1 MATWTLYDG
10 TKVQLPDDISEGQAL
25 NAIARAFP
33 DKAAMVGVSPDI
45 EREYDLTSG
54 VKNASARFSQ
64 ALAQGNAKEIKAAA
78 DEDYG
83 TGNWEITPWGQ
94 LAIKPAGL
102 RNLGIEPKDDR
113 TVVVDEIGT
122 SAYDLIDIFPELV
135 VGTASVA
142 GEVLGPQIL
151 VPGSGVA
158 AGAAA
163 RGILGSLF
171 LRRAAAGAVGAGA
184 GDVAGNLGVEVVQA
198 LRGEQYETPAEIFSR
213 AGSQGAIV
221 AGLTFGLG
229 LPLSGMGSVAGK
241 VKDITANRLTTGT
254 NSGIRVTPDTAAQ
267 ARLDIID
274 ALKKSGKYSD
284 SEIEDIV
291 PVLTIKH
298 MIGDDGTFAG
308 KFATVL
314 EGIGA
319 KNLGDKIPAQAIDFL
334 ERVDNLIRTVD
345 PVTGQPRTVTDLADL
360 VKQNLTK
367 KELTEA
373 KKGLDG
379 ITQLQRQ
386 LGPKIDAAKDI
397 TQLTDMIEDAL
408 KKQMQYGQ
416 DQFSS
421 PKLYGT
427 LEEPNPN
434 LQLGN
439 LSGYAVKN
447 TDVADMVNNIAE
459 KLGTNSANDAIDFIR
474 SVDSTF
480 ADKLNNVLDLD
491 AAGNRATAKSKV
503 KIPDDVDPIT
513 GSPLLGPKWKAD
525 VEAFTPE
532 GVKNILGV
540 NANDLYQLNRKLSLA
555 ASNKKASRQELRKG
569 VMASEP
575 VLNTLDKYS
584 AGFSSELKRVNQAY
598 RDFITPFQQSMRNIT
613 DTTAQTTKQYVDDL
627 VTGRKPRLFQDIVEQ
642 LDAALK
648 GTDEIGRADNLQT
661 ADQIL
666 GEVASQYMRY
676 TKDQFDLTADAINSI
691 GLDAVRE
698 NAKKALAHI
707 RNLEKADNTPRFKQ
721 TINRLF
727 NTKAMNDYKKALKD
741 LSEGKPEGAAQL
753 GHVLSFKDA
762 GNFVDNVSNVASN
775 LRSANL
781 AAEASKVNGLRAV
794 DKGAGDFYNELFYTE
809 VYTRLLKIGAKQAG
823 DRNAAIKTWA
833 DDIVAANNAYPNELK
848 TLLGDKYYKP
858 MMDMANVIQG
868 ALNIDPTA
876 GAINAASLP
885 IAPIRGVL
893 NGNIQAALKPLTLMY
908 TLRGFGPGQ
917 PGWKKVAD
925 AIASG
930 KSPQQVNTMMAPYI
944 GSAVKNANKLAGA
957 ALSGRTGLLA
967 ASVSAYMNEADSVYP
982 PEGTPIVPRVV
993 RQSDQEIAE
1002 QQRQQTITDFQDQAL
1017 GKAMADVI
1025 RAIQGQAPA
1034 QMQVPDVGVS
1044 LGEGA
1049 RIAAGR

>member
-54 VKNASARFSQ
+54 VRNASARFSQ

-78 DEDYG
+78 DADYG
-83 TGNWEITPWGQ
+83 MGNWEITPWGQ

-135 VGTASVA
+135 VGAASVA
-142 GEVLGPQIL
+142 GEVLGPQVF

-184 GDVAGNLGVEVVQA
+184 GDVAGNLGVETVQA

-254 NSGIRVTPDTAAQ
+254 NRGIAVTADDAAQ

-274 ALKKSGKYSD
+274 LLEKSGKYTAK
-284 SEIEDIV
+284 EIEDIV

-298 MIGDDGTFAG
+298 MIGDDGSFAG

-314 EGIGA
+314 EGIGS
-319 KNLGDKIPAQAIDFL
+319 KNLGDKIPAKAMEFL
-334 ERVDNLIRTVD
+334 NKVDNLVRTVD
-345 PVTGQPRTVTDLADL
+345 PVTGQPRNAVELADL
-360 VKQNLTK
+360 IKQNLTDG
-367 KELTEA
+367 ELAQA

-386 LGPKIDAAKDI
+386 LGPQMEAAKDI
-397 TQLTDMIEDAL
+397 TQLTQMIKDAL
-408 KKQMQYGQ
+408 DKQWAFGQ
-416 DQFSS
+416 DAFSS
-421 PKLYGT
+421 PNLYGT
-427 LEEPNPN
+427 LDNPNPN
-434 LQLGN
+434 LNLGN

-447 TDVADMVNNIAE
+447 TDVADMINKAAAD
-459 KLGTNSANDAIDFIR
+459 LGTDNAAEAVNFFK
-474 SVDSTF
+474 SVDAAF
-480 ADKLNNVLDLD
+480 GDKIDN
-491 AAGNRATAKSKV
+491 AIEIKGNRAVAKSR
-503 KIPDDVDPIT
+503 VDLP
-513 GSPLLGPKWKAD
+513 
-525 VEAFTPE
+525 EE
-532 GVKNILGV
+532 GVGPNFKASAEAILANGVKDVVGV
-540 NANDLYQLNRKLSLA
+540 NANDLYQLNRKLSA
-555 ASNKKASRQELRKG
+555 RGASKTATNQERRNG
-569 VMASEP
+569 IMVSDS
-575 VLNTLDKYS
+575 VLDTLDRYS
-584 AGFSSELKRVNQAY
+584 LGFSDELKRVNKAY
-598 RDFITPFQQSMRNIT
+598 REFVTPFKQSMRNVT

-648 GTDEIGRADNLQT
+648 GTAETGRAPNLQT

-676 TKDQFDLTADAINSI
+676 TKNQFDLTADAIDSI

-753 GHVLSFKDA
+753 GHVLSFRDA

-809 VYTRLLKIGAKQAG
+809 VYTRLLKIGGQQAAQ
-823 DRNAAIKTWA
+823 RNAALKNWA
-833 DDIVAANNAYPNELK
+833 DDIVSANNADPASLQVLFGNQ
-848 TLLGDKYYKP
+848 YYKP
-858 MMDMANVIQG
+858 MLDMANVIQG
-868 ALNIDPTA
+868 ALNIDPSA
-876 GAINAASLP
+876 GAISAAGLP
-885 IAPIRGVL
+885 TGAIRGAL
-893 NGNIQAALKPLTLMY
+893 NANVVAALKPLTLMY

-957 ALSGRTGLLA
+957 TLSGRTGLLA

-993 RQSDQEIAE
+993 RQSDEEIAE

-1034 QMQVPDVGVS
+1034 QIPDVSAS